1 MKDVGTVNSYWQA
14 NMDLLDYN
22 NKLKFYNR
30 EQSLRTYNYNLPQRK
45 FNWDRYEHVLIH
57 NIIYI
62 F

>member
-30 EQSLRTYNYNLPQRK
+30 
-45 FNWDRYEHVLIH
+45 
-57 NIIYI
+57 
-62 F
+62 

>member
-1 MKDVGTVNSYWQA
+1 
-14 NMDLLDYN
+14 MDLLDYN
-22 NKLKFYNR
+22 NELKFYNR
-30 EQSLRTYNYNLPQRK
+30 KWPLRTYNYNLPHGK

>member
-1 MKDVGTVNSYWQA
+1 
-14 NMDLLDYN
+14 MDLLDYN

-30 EQSLRTYNYNLPQRK
+30 KWSLRTYNYNLPHGK
-45 FNWDRYEHVLIH
+45 FNWDIYEHVLIH